1 MKSVEFSDEHL
12 LKLFESRFAF
22 FMICE
27 RDGGIRY
34 MNPGTK
40 KFFGISRGK
49 GTGENLLKEAP
60 KKISAPVWEI
70 ASGALKSKKTVG
82 RELLIPVSGK
92 EKWFEV
98 TATPVHDKVIRA
110 DVVMLTGRDITECKI
125 TGEKLSESRLQIDI
139 LLDGSPVPMF
149 TIDKNHTLIY
159 WNRALERQSG
169 IKAEAALGTKLQW
182 KIFYPKKRPT
192 LADLLLDEAQKD
204 FGKWYQDKPEQS
216 KEIPGSYE
224 IDNYYPELA
233 PGGKWLKLIASAL
246 KNDEGVIYGAI
257 ETYIDITA
265 KKRAEIE
272 LEASRNKYLG
282 YIDNSPNGFF
292 VCDNEGNFI
301 EVNYAAA
308 KLLGYN
314 KKELLKM
321 NFSQIVPPVDL
332 QERLKDFNDFLVKK
346 KLDEELRLLKKN
358 GEILDVIV
366 RAAILS
372 DGTLMAFTTDIT
384 ESKRKN
390 KLILEKEKIFRLL
403 FENMSEGFA
412 LHKLAFE
419 DGAAVDYIITD
430 VNESFESILG
440 FKKEEAIGT
449 LATELL
455 NINRPPPYFEIYK
468 EVAISGIPQHFEVY
482 YAPMKKYFSI
492 SVFSPKRN
500 SFAVVFS
507 DVTSIKTNEIALK
520 ESEEKLREVFNNA
533 NDMIVLVGI
542 SENQSRKI
550 IEINRHAIDVLG
562 YEKYELMRMDPVI
575 LVDEPDRQKII
586 EIHKKLDNVPEFSFE
601 LNLKTKEGSII
612 PVEIKTRSF
621 ELGGQPVALSVMRD
635 ITERKKARDI
645 EKKAFGQIE
654 ENIHQLATLG
664 DAIRNPLAVIVG
676 LADLN
681 EGELSDKIKKEAKE
695 IDDYI
700 TMLDRGWI
708 ESEKIRDFLKRYY
721 DIK

>member
-1 MKSVEFSDEHL
+1 MEFSDENL
-12 LKLFESRFAF
+12 LKLFEIRFEF
-22 FMICE
+22 FIVCDK
-27 RDGGIRY
+27 DGEIRY
-34 MNPGTK
+34 LSPETG
-40 KFFGISRGK
+40 KFFGISRRKAAG
-49 GTGENLLKEAP
+49 GNLLKKVPEKVSVP
-60 KKISAPVWEI
+60 IWEI
-70 ASGALKSKKTVG
+70 ASSALKSKKTVAE
-82 RELLIPVSGK
+82 ELLIPVSG
-92 EKWFEV
+92 ENRWYEV
-98 TATPVHDKVIRA
+98 TATPVHDKKTGTEI
-110 DVVMLTGRDITECKI
+110 VMLTGMDTTECRI

-149 TIDKNHTLIY
+149 IIDKNHRLIY
-159 WNRALERQSG
+159 WNRALERQTG
-169 IKAEAALGTKLQW
+169 IMAMDALGTKNQW

-292 VCDNEGNFI
+292 VCDTEGNFI
-301 EVNYAAA
+301 EVNNAAA

-314 KKELLKM
+314 KKELINM

-412 LHKLAFE
+412 LHKLVFE
-419 DGAAVDYIITD
+419 DGVAVDYIITD

-492 SVFSPKRN
+492 SVFSPKKD

-562 YEKYELMRMDPVI
+562 YEKYELMRMDPVM
-575 LVDEPDRQKII
+575 LVDEPDRQKMI
-586 EIHKKLDNVPEFSFE
+586 EIHNKLDNVPEFSFE

-612 PVEIKTRSF
+612 PVETKTRSF

-635 ITERKKARDI
+635 ITERKKAREI
-645 EKKAFGQIE
+645 EKKAFTQIE

-664 DAIRNPLAVIVG
+664 DTIRNPLAVIVG

-695 IDDYI
+695 IDEYI

-708 ESEKIRDFLKRYY
+708 ESEKVRDFLKRHY